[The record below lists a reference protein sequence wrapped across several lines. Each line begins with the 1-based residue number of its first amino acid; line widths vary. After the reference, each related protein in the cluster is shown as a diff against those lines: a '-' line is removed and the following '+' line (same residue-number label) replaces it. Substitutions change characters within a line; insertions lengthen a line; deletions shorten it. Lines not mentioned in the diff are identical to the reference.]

1 MRPGR
6 TAGVVKLVPAAR
18 AQTTVATLAGGVDHA
33 WMRGDAR
40 LLTSRCAVVAHR
52 SARRS
57 AHAHPA
63 GGRAAVR
70 WGRACGHGGDDQ
82 RDNRPRP
89 HRAARTLCAA
99 SAWLSGRP
107 AARARAGHGPAQPL
121 RGRAAPGRAWRARA
135 GPVHRAGAH
144 GRGVNPAPMR
154 GAAGSRPRRGNTEAR
169 AASVLRPCAAARG
182 PPRGTPPPAG
192 DPALR
197 QRRRAGAA
205 RRERRQPARQPRH
218 ARRQWPVLGAAVR
231 EPLDAVIADRAT
243 RIARLARARVD
254 GRAQGAWAAAALRLG
269 SMPGVGPGTTAGRRV
284 RTVNGTRR
292 RRPEA
297 VTASAGRAPR
307 PYASG
312 TRVRGGRHSG
322 GGGNRRRR
330 TAVELVSRRALRS
343 NPGVKRFSDRLRA
356 AGNPHKVAPGAAAR
370 TLLQLAWAV
379 VTQERPVDPG

>member
-1 MRPGR
+1 MRTP
-6 TAGVVKLVPAAR
+6 PAA
-18 AQTTVATLAGGVDHA
+18 APLCVGGALAATAVTTNGT
-33 WMRGDAR
+33 
-40 LLTSRCAVVAHR
+40 T
-52 SARRS
+52 
-57 AHAHPA
+57 
-63 GGRAAVR
+63 
-70 WGRACGHGGDDQ
+70 
-82 RDNRPRP
+82 
-89 HRAARTLCAA
+89 
-99 SAWLSGRP
+99 
-107 AARARAGHGPAQPL
+107 ARARTARPAPFAQPAHGFPAVPQRGHAPGMAPAQPL

-243 RIARLARARVD
+243 RIARLARARAD

-312 TRVRGGRHSG
+312 TRVRGGRHIVG
-322 GGGNRRRR
+322 AAQRRRL
-330 TAVELVSRRALRS
+330 ECLVRR
-343 NPGVKRFSDRLRA
+343 
-356 AGNPHKVAPGAAAR
+356 
-370 TLLQLAWAV
+370 QLAWMCAV
-379 VTQERPVDPG
+379 R